1 MPTLLSVTATP
12 TFTLTLTKTLISLP
26 KPYSLSYKFNSLV
39 THCSVSDR
47 EEQRWLREEQRWLR
61 DEQRWLREEQRWAS
75 ERDQLL
81 REISDLKLQIQE
93 MERRLSTRDVS
104 TPASV
109 SDAVANVTL
118 LLQVLKDKNMVLE
131 SGSSIR
137 KLEDVRTHTHT
148 NGEEQGKTT
157 SNIEEKRIEEE
168 EKRIEEV
175 IEREKEVV
183 VVEES
188 VTVEKTS
195 LLRKGSEGEGVRQMQ
210 EALLKL
216 GFYSGEEDMDYSSF
230 SSGTERA
237 VKTWQA
243 ALGVPEDGIMTAEL
257 LERLYLEIRKKDA
270 GSTTQDKQSTFVL
283 PKEGENGAAVPS
295 VTDISEV
302 QQNVV
307 KIDKETEVPQRRVF
321 LLGENRWEE
330 PSRLVASNDGVD
342 RSKNKNAT
350 TKCLQCRGE
359 GRLLCTECDGSGE
372 PNIEPQ
378 FLEWVGEGTQCPYC
392 EGLGY
397 TICDLCGGKAM
408 V

>member
-1 MPTLLSVTATP
+1 MSSTLLPVTATP
-12 TFTLTLTKTLISLP
+12 IFTLTKTLPLP
-26 KPYSLSYKFNSLV
+26 KPYLLSYKFKFNTLVRRCSL
-39 THCSVSDR
+39 SDH

-61 DEQRWLREEQRWAS
+61 DEHRWLREEQRWAR

-81 REISDLKLQIQE
+81 REIADLKLQIQAL
-93 MERRLSTRDVS
+93 ERRLLTRDLS
-104 TPASV
+104 SPASI

-118 LLQVLKDKNMVLE
+118 LLQVLKDKNLVLE
-131 SGSSIR
+131 SGSS
-137 KLEDVRTHTHT
+137 LWNT
-148 NGEEQGKTT
+148 
-157 SNIEEKRIEEE
+157 
-168 EKRIEEV
+168 EEV
-175 IEREKEVV
+175 KQLEEVVEHVKEVV

-188 VTVEKTS
+188 ARVEKRIS
-195 LLRKGSEGEGVRQMQ
+195 LRIGSEGEEVRQMQ

-216 GFYSGEEDMDYSSF
+216 GFYSGEEDMEYSSF

-243 ALGVPEDGIMTAEL
+243 ALGAPEDGIMTAEL
-257 LERLYLEIRKKDA
+257 LERLYLEIRNKDT
-270 GSTTQDKQSTFVL
+270 GSATQDKQSTTVL
-283 PKEGENGAAVPS
+283 PKEVENGAAVAS
-295 VTDISEV
+295 VAENSEG
-302 QQNVV
+302 QQKDV
-307 KIDKETEVPQRRVF
+307 KSDKGTEVSHRGVF

-330 PSRLVASNDGVD
+330 PSRLFTRNGVD
-342 RSKNKNAT
+342 RSKNKDVT

-378 FLEWVGEGTQCPYC
+378 FLEWVDEGTKCPYC

-397 TICDLCGGKAM
+397 TVCDLCGGKTM